1 MNILLLMVLTA
12 TINTSA
18 LIPLTEQKFLNP
30 NAMLRQLFEIM
41 RQTIKQGSPENN
53 VPVLDPMIFLREEVT
68 IQTRLISMG
77 ANLTNGVIRGLG
89 DYQLNHIEFN
99 RDELAIVMGLTISKL
114 TIESDYYE
122 MDGFLFDKLP
132 LFGKGELRFEIK
144 NLEISCKAF
153 LRPSENSKSTLID
166 NFENFRFDMKEIAS
180 HTEFGDNVDCI
191 INKILKDV
199 LASYF
204 TRFNKYIAKI
214 YSPQIKKIL
223 NPFLDKF
230 DSWRIISTTSRF
242 LAQAK
247 HRMKIAIILLVAAV
261 ATAAPNTEVKQDVF
275 DIDVAAFANASPEN
289 RNFLINQLIRQIFNI
304 IRIFIR
310 DGSALLGLPPLDP
323 LVVDN
328 LHLDVPAGL
337 INLDLQ
343 LADVLVTGLGGF
355 IVHKSDL
362 KLSDLSFDIDISV
375 PRLTISAGH
384 YDLTGDL
391 LTAIPLYGDGKAEFI
406 VEGFRFQAKLFL
418 KQSTDNDQATVIDR
432 IENLSFQLPH
442 FESKLSGVIGGG
454 DIDGIVNS
462 VVEEVIIDYVN
473 RFQGAISKLASNIVL
488 SVLNPVLN
496 QLNSWPWIA
505 AILPRP

>member
-191 INKILKDV
+191 INKILKDHPIGD
-199 LASYF
+199 
-204 TRFNKYIAKI
+204 T
-214 YSPQIKKIL
+214 
-223 NPFLDKF
+223 
-230 DSWRIISTTSRF
+230 
-242 LAQAK
+242 
-247 HRMKIAIILLVAAV
+247 MKIAIILLVAAV